1 MGEARRR
8 QLAGEMPRKDERVS
22 AADALSRASFVALVA
37 DRSETG
43 LAAFREWMER
53 FPDLRERE
61 EAWNASGCQ
70 FLINL
75 RRADGPAVVTILPRD
90 ENELRDQAIPEV
102 FRRLKGTGATLVTRP
117 RVAPAL
123 LPMLQAEFAR
133 YTTAP
138 EAGE

>member
-8 QLAGEMPRKDERVS
+8 QLAGEMPAQTTRVN
-22 AADALSRASFVALVA
+22 AADALNRASFVALVA
-37 DRSETG
+37 DRSDTG
-43 LAAFREWMER
+43 QAAFREWMEQ
-53 FPDLRERE
+53 FPDLRARE
-61 EAWNASGCQ
+61 EAWNTSGCQ
-70 FLINL
+70 FLIHL
-75 RRADGPAVVTILPRD
+75 RQANGQPVVTILPRD
-90 ENELRDQAIPEV
+90 EAELREQAIPEV

-138 EAGE
+138 DADQ

>member
-8 QLAGEMPRKDERVS
+8 QLAGEMPEQTNKVS
-22 AADALSRASFVALVA
+22 AAGALSRASYVALVA

-43 LAAFREWMER
+43 QAAFREWMER

-61 EAWNASGCQ
+61 QAWNSSGCQ

-75 RRADGPAVVTILPRD
+75 RRADGEPVVTILPRD
-90 ENELRDQAIPEV
+90 EDELREQGIPEV

-117 RVAPAL
+117 RVAAAL
-123 LPMLQAEFAR
+123 LPMLQAEFAK

-138 EAGE
+138 DADQ

>member
-8 QLAGEMPRKDERVS
+8 QLAGEMPAKDQKVS
-22 AADALSRASFVALVA
+22 AAEALSRASFVALVA
-37 DRSETG
+37 DRSEAG
-43 LAAFREWMER
+43 QAGVREWMER
-53 FPDLRERE
+53 YPDLRSRE
-61 EAWNASGCQ
+61 EAWSTSGCQ

-75 RRADGPAVVTILPRD
+75 RQADGQPVVTILPRD
-90 ENELRDQAIPEV
+90 ENELREQGIPEV

-123 LPMLQAEFAR
+123 LPMLQAEFAK

-138 EAGE
+138 DAEQ

>member
-8 QLAGEMPRKDERVS
+8 QLAGEMPGQEKGLTLV
-22 AADALSRASFVALVA
+22 DALRRASYVALVA
-37 DRSETG
+37 DRSEVG
-43 LAAFREWMER
+43 QAGFREWMAR

-61 EAWNASGCQ
+61 AAWNTSGCQ

-75 RRADGPAVVTILPRD
+75 RQADGQPVVTILPRD
-90 ENELRDQAIPEV
+90 ENELREQGIPEV

-123 LPMLQAEFAR
+123 MPMLQVEFGK
-133 YTTAP
+133 YTTAA
-138 EAGE
+138 EADQ

>member
-8 QLAGEMPRKDERVS
+8 QLAGEMPARNEKVK
-22 AADALSRASFVALVA
+22 AADALGRASFVALVA

-43 LAAFREWMER
+43 QAAFRQWKER
-53 FPDLRERE
+53 YPDLQDREA
-61 EAWNASGCQ
+61 AWNTSGCQ

-75 RRADGPAVVTILPRD
+75 RQADGQAVVTILPRD
-90 ENELRDQAIPEV
+90 EDELREAGIPEV

-117 RVAPAL
+117 CVASAL
-123 LPMLQAEFAR
+123 IPMLQAEFAR

-138 EAGE
+138 DAQQ

>member
-8 QLAGEMPRKDERVS
+8 QLAGEMPVQSKKVS
-22 AADALSRASFVALVA
+22 AADALGRASFVALVA

-43 LAAFREWMER
+43 QAAFREWMER

-61 EAWNASGCQ
+61 AAWNSSGCE

-75 RRADGPAVVTILPRD
+75 RQADGPPVVTILPRD
-90 ENELRDQAIPEV
+90 EAELREQAIPEV

-123 LPMLQAEFAR
+123 LPMLQAEFAK

-138 EAGE
+138 DAEQ

>member
-8 QLAGEMPRKDERVS
+8 QVAGEMPRQDRKVN
-22 AADALSRASFVALVA
+22 AAQALSRASFVALVA

-43 LAAFREWMER
+43 QAAFREWMER

-61 EAWNASGCQ
+61 EAWNTSGCQ

-75 RRADGPAVVTILPRD
+75 RHADGQALVTILPRD
-90 ENELRDQAIPEV
+90 EAELREQAIPEV

-123 LPMLQAEFAR
+123 VPMLQAEFAK

-138 EAGE
+138 EADQ

>member
-8 QLAGEMPRKDERVS
+8 QVAGEMPTPNTKVS

-43 LAAFREWMER
+43 QAAFREWMER

-61 EAWNASGCQ
+61 KAWNASGCQ

-75 RRADGPAVVTILPRD
+75 RQADGQAVVTILPRD
-90 ENELRDQAIPEV
+90 VDELREQAIPEV

-117 RVAPAL
+117 RVAPDL
-123 LPMLQAEFAR
+123 LPMLQAEFAK
-133 YTTAP
+133 YTTA
-138 EAGE
+138 ADADQ

>member
-8 QLAGEMPRKDERVS
+8 QQAGEMPRQDGKMKL
-22 AADALSRASFVALVA
+22 ADALSRASYVALVA
-37 DRSETG
+37 DRSEAG
-43 LAAFREWMER
+43 LAGFREWMER

-61 EAWNASGCQ
+61 AAWTASGCQ

-75 RRADGPAVVTILPRD
+75 RQADGQPVVTILPRD
-90 ENELRDQAIPEV
+90 ENELREQGIPEV

-123 LPMLQAEFAR
+123 MPMLQAEFGK

-138 EAGE
+138 DAGQ

>member
-8 QLAGEMPRKDERVS
+8 QLAGEMPAQGNRS
-22 AADALSRASFVALVA
+22 NAADALRRASFVALVA
-37 DRSETG
+37 DRSDTG
-43 LAAFREWMER
+43 QAAFQEWAER
-53 FPDLRERE
+53 FPDLRQRE
-61 EAWNASGCQ
+61 EAWNTSGCQ

-75 RRADGPAVVTILPRD
+75 RQADGQAVVTILPRD
-90 ENELRDQAIPEV
+90 EAELREQAIPEV

-138 EAGE
+138 DAQQ

>member
-8 QLAGEMPRKDERVS
+8 QLAGEMPGQDNTLS
-22 AADALSRASFVALVA
+22 AADALSRASFVALIA
-37 DRSETG
+37 DRSDTG
-43 LAAFREWMER
+43 QAAFREWMER

-61 EAWNASGCQ
+61 EAWNTSGCH

-75 RRADGPAVVTILPRD
+75 RRADGQPVVTILPRD
-90 ENELRDQAIPEV
+90 ENELREQGIPEV

-117 RVAPAL
+117 RVAPDL
-123 LPMLQAEFAR
+123 LPMLQAEFAK

-138 EAGE
+138 DADQ

>member
-1 MGEARRR
+1 MN
-8 QLAGEMPRKDERVS
+8 
-22 AADALSRASFVALVA
+22 RASFVALVA
-37 DRSETG
+37 DRSDTG
-43 LAAFREWMER
+43 QAAFREWMEQ
-53 FPDLRERE
+53 FPDLRARE
-61 EAWNASGCQ
+61 EAWNTSGCQ

-75 RRADGPAVVTILPRD
+75 RQANGQPVVTILPRD
-90 ENELRDQAIPEV
+90 EAELREQAIPEV

-138 EAGE
+138 DADQ

>member
-8 QLAGEMPRKDERVS
+8 QLAGEMPTQDRKLS

-43 LAAFREWMER
+43 QAAFREWMER
-53 FPDLRERE
+53 FPDLRQRE
-61 EAWNASGCQ
+61 EAWNTSGCQ

-75 RRADGPAVVTILPRD
+75 RHADGQPVVTMLPRD
-90 ENELRDQAIPEV
+90 EVELREQAIPEV

-123 LPMLQAEFAR
+123 LPMLQAEFAK

-138 EAGE
+138 DADQ